1 MTGIR
6 VWSTGRGKK
15 IADEDL
21 HDARDQRCVCQ
32 GVDSAVFICYVKYG
46 MRKIL
51 VIDDDE
57 IVRDVLSSFLSG
69 KDFDVTLAVN
79 GEAGLDL
86 LHADTFELIL
96 TDLVMPG
103 ITGMDILSKAVEAR
117 IAAPVI
123 VMTAF
128 GTVQTAVEAMRIG
141 AFDYITKPFNLE
153 ELILVIN
160 KALSLSKLQKENVML
175 KMQLKKKYNFKGLI
189 GDSPSMQEV
198 YALIEKI
205 ADTDSTVLITG
216 ESGTGKELIAK
227 TIHYNN
233 TSRSGGP
240 FVPLNCAAIPKDL
253 LESELFGHEKGAF
266 TGAVNTRF
274 GRFELAQG
282 GTLFLD
288 EVGELDP
295 SLQVK
300 LLRVLQ
306 EREFERVGGMKTI
319 KADVRIL
326 AATNKDLEMATREGR
341 FREDLYYRLHV
352 IPLHLPPLRQRVED
366 LPLLT
371 NHFVQEFCRKRKR
384 APFTFS
390 PEAMT
395 CLLKH
400 RWPGNV
406 RELENLI
413 ERLTILVGGAVVIV
427 KDLPEKFHQLTV
439 PDIDAQSRAA
449 ATTAPALSAP
459 GAAGPLSDRSPAV
472 LGENGIDLNEM
483 VSALER
489 NMIMQA
495 LEKADGIRS
504 RAAQLLGLNR
514 TTLLEKMKKMKIEM
528 QKR

>member
-1 MTGIR
+1 MQK
-6 VWSTGRGKK
+6 V
-15 IADEDL
+15 
-21 HDARDQRCVCQ
+21 
-32 GVDSAVFICYVKYG
+32 
-46 MRKIL
+46 L

-57 IVRDVLSSFLSG
+57 TVRDVLSSFLGG
-69 KDFDVTLAVN
+69 KNFDITLAVN
-79 GEAGLDL
+79 GEAGLDM
-86 LHADTFELIL
+86 LHADKFELIL

-103 ITGMDILSKAVEAR
+103 ITGMDILAEVAAAR
-117 IAAPVI
+117 ITAPVI

-128 GTVQTAVEAMRIG
+128 GTVQTAVEAMRTG
-141 AFDYITKPFNLE
+141 AFDYITKPFNLD
-153 ELILVIN
+153 ELMLVVN
-160 KALSLSKLQKENVML
+160 KALSVSKLQKENVML

-189 GDSPSMQEV
+189 GDSPSMQVV
-198 YALIEKI
+198 YEMIEKI

-233 TSRSGGP
+233 TSRAGGP

-266 TGAVNTRF
+266 TGAVNTRL

-319 KADVRIL
+319 KVDVRIL
-326 AATNKDLEMATREGR
+326 AATNKDLEKATRDGN

-352 IPLHLPPLRQRVED
+352 IPLHLPPLRERVED
-366 LPLLT
+366 LQLLIH
-371 NHFVQEFCRKRKR
+371 HFVHEFCRKRKR
-384 APFTFS
+384 EHFTFS

-395 CLLKH
+395 CLMNN
-400 RWPGNV
+400 RWTGNV

-413 ERLTILVGGAVVIV
+413 ERLTILVSGNIV
-427 KDLPEKFHQLTV
+427 NVTDLPEKFQQLTV
-439 PDIDAQSRAA
+439 PDLAA
-449 ATTAPALSAP
+449 RSGTAAGTTPVLSAS
-459 GAAGPLSDRSPAV
+459 GATEPLIAKSPMEF
-472 LGENGIDLNEM
+472 GENGIDLNEM
-483 VSALER
+483 VSTMER
-489 NMIMQA
+489 NMIIKA
-495 LEKADGIRS
+495 LEKAGGVRS